1 LYRNFI
7 DPYAWHW
14 KNGNTRWDVLDVVRL
29 CYALKRDLSRNI
41 GSKGFILR
49 STVLFSLRLKA

>member
-14 KNGNTRWDVLDVVRL
+14 KNGNTRWDILDVVRL
-29 CYALKRDLSRNI
+29 CNI